1 MYKKPRKII
10 YASIKEHINKANK
23 EKIVES
29 WIIILTYERKCDIIN
44 KKYPSIMVLDGYF
57 KRENRH
63 KLYYIYKLNG
73 EMSRSPN
80 FLQSL

>member
-1 MYKKPRKII
+1 MIDTNADTEI
-10 YASIKEHINKANK
+10 YCDDNLY
-23 EKIVES
+23 
-29 WIIILTYERKCDIIN
+29 ILN
-44 KKYPSIMVLDGYF
+44 KKYTSIMVLDGYF

-63 KLYYIYKLNG
+63 KIHYIYKLNG